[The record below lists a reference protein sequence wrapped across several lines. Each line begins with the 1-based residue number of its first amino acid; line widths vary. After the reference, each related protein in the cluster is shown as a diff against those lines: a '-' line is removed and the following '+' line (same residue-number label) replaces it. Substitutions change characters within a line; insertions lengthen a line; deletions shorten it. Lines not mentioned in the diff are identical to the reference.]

1 MYLELK
7 IFVVLN
13 GLFSVLELETN
24 RLVLSAPHAF
34 LGLPWAFRLHIMHI
48 ESAIIGRGR

>member
-24 RLVLSAPHAF
+24 RLVLSAPHVF
-34 LGLPWAFRLHIMHI
+34 LGLPWAFRLHKICNYWGGG
-48 ESAIIGRGR
+48 GR